1 MKFMRKMTRVSRR
14 HQDGFTIVELMVA
27 AIVGAIILAGAVASY
42 VHLKE
47 LWGTQKEI
55 SRMYQKLRGSIYL
68 MSYEFQMAGRSGLLP
83 RDQTQFGLTDIKRY
97 APDGVTPDPNGLPR
111 LTLASLVNDVNG
123 DGLLTDKDVPAGIV
137 TITYQLMDA
146 DGDGLWDLM
155 RDDGSG
161 VGPQM
166 VTDDIE
172 AFSLSYAFDANQDG
186 QLDDNPPGSGN
197 IIWAIDTDNDGSL
210 DADLDANGD
219 GNFNELDDT
228 TGDGWIRGDD
238 GAPLATPV
246 PAARIRQV
254 RMNLLIRAPNANSHF
269 LDAEWHVVGDRV
281 IPPPN
286 DYFRR
291 RQLTMTIMLR
301 NREEQLQ

>member
-1 MKFMRKMTRVSRR
+1 MKFIRKMTKVSRR
-14 HQDGFTIVELMVA
+14 FQDGFTIVEMMIA
-27 AIVGAIILAGAVASY
+27 AAVGAIILAGAVASY
-42 VHLKE
+42 VHIKE

-68 MSYEFQMAGRSGLLP
+68 MSYEFQMAGRSGLMP
-83 RDQTQFGLTDIKRY
+83 RDQTQFGLRDIRRY
-97 APDGVTPDPNGLPR
+97 APDGTLDANGLPSM
-111 LTLASLVNDVNG
+111 TFASLKYDKNG
-123 DGLLTDKDVPAGIV
+123 DGLLTDKDIPLGGIE
-137 TITYQLMDA
+137 TISYQLMDT

-155 RDDGSG
+155 RDDGN
-161 VGPQM
+161 GPQL

-172 AFSLSYAFDANQDG
+172 AFSLSYAFDADQNG

-197 IIWAIDTDNDGSL
+197 IIWAIDSDNNGEL
-210 DADLDANGD
+210 DVDLDANGD
-219 GNFNELDDT
+219 GNINELDDT
-228 TGDGWIRGDD
+228 NGDGWIRGDD
-238 GAPLATPV
+238 GAPLATQV

-254 RMNLLIRAPNANSHF
+254 RMNMLIRAPNASSHF
-269 LDAEWHVVGDRV
+269 MDTDWHVVGDRV